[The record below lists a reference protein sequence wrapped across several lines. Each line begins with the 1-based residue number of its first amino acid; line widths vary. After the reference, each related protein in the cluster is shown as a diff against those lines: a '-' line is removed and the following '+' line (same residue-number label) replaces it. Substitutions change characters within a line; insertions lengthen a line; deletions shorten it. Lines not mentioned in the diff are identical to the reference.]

1 MRVETPWVCRRLGLL
16 DSDQGL
22 VGPWV
27 IVERG
32 FELCRWDVAEVAVQ
46 SGGVVCLVRAA
57 TSWLVL
63 GEPDTPSVVR

>member
-1 MRVETPWVCRRLGLL
+1 M
-16 DSDQGL
+16 DSDQEL

-46 SGGVVCLVRAA
+46 SGGVVPVHPPEEVEIPLAA
-57 TSWLVL
+57 ALFGL
-63 GEPDTPSVVR
+63 FRF